1 MVAPLKQK
9 KGESYNY
16 EPHQLIC
23 FQVNLQHSRAATAN
37 LMQMISTDNIG
48 MSLIQE
54 PYLYQNKLA
63 GITKGYRT
71 YAYREGKCRAAI
83 IIQDNT
89 IDALLIT
96 QMSDNDA
103 VLLEI
108 SKGKS
113 SFYAASIYFNIEE
126 PIANNIRTV
135 DRILDFTKGKLL
147 LLAMDSNSRSTTW
160 HDVLTNYRGK
170 EMEEFL
176 AYNQLYIINEG
187 SERTTFQSSRGSS
200 NIDLTIVNNHML
212 AVIEDWEILEEESC
226 SDHNIIKYK
235 LHFNPNRTHAYN
247 FQGPRFIAR
256 EHQFADFH
264 NNLRQQII
272 KNFQL
277 DNNGGNTTETDKR
290 LVESLTSKEDVG
302 RFIEKIDDT
311 IRTTCTETFRYL
323 TSPKK
328 LCNREI
334 SPLVVDNSYYNEE
347 KN

>member
-1 MVAPLKQK
+1 MEVPLKQK

-83 IIQDNT
+83 IIQDIT

-96 QMSDNDA
+96 QLSDNDA
-103 VLLEI
+103 VPLEI

-113 SFYAASIYFNIEE
+113 SFYAASIYFNIKET
-126 PIANNIRTV
+126 IANNIKTV
-135 DRILDFTKGKLL
+135 NRILEFTKGKRL
-147 LLAMDSNSRSTTW
+147 LLAMDSNCQSTKW

-176 AYNQLYIINEG
+176 AYNQLHIINEG
-187 SERTTFQSSRGSS
+187 SERTTFQNSRGS
-200 NIDLTIVNNHML
+200 TI
-212 AVIEDWEILEEESC
+212 S
-226 SDHNIIKYK
+226 
-235 LHFNPNRTHAYN
+235 T
-247 FQGPRFIAR
+247 
-256 EHQFADFH
+256 
-264 NNLRQQII
+264 
-272 KNFQL
+272 
-277 DNNGGNTTETDKR
+277 
-290 LVESLTSKEDVG
+290 
-302 RFIEKIDDT
+302 
-311 IRTTCTETFRYL
+311 
-323 TSPKK
+323 
-328 LCNREI
+328 
-334 SPLVVDNSYYNEE
+334 
-347 KN
+347 